1 MSEHIVGRL
10 IQTNKQHQYQPGKDV
25 CSCFHCSIFT
35 NERPCNV
42 TDGIKDWQLSE
53 AEEDKTE
60 NALKSSC
67 CGGLCRHQPVCVQ
80 PDREECEIGK
90 GLNGEDPLISYGW
103 DGMAPNLKCV
113 YNLDNVN
120 TRSQVL
126 KFIDKFGMNDDIET
140 KYCTQKVTTG
150 EGIGTVS
157 VCPYGM
163 KSCSR
168 LKSIGEGGDECRKWF
183 ESKPKNIQDAT
194 IQNYCF
200 RNNTEDCKCVNRFKN
215 DAYVSGKGSYVF
227 SDGCWYIPCANKS
240 GQYLVPS
247 NLIKPDCPTNV
258 CTQVYD
264 FIKTGN
270 VSIDNVKNDIMCDF
284 SSQKDANNN
293 VNNDTTNNTSV
304 NFVNKYKYQIFV
316 IAVCIIA
323 LCIVWVVI
331 TQKF

>member
-1 MSEHIVGRL
+1 MGEHIVGRL

-35 NERPCNV
+35 DERPCNF
-42 TDGIKDWQLSE
+42 TGGIKDWQLSE
-53 AEEDKTE
+53 SEEDKGE
-60 NALKSSC
+60 NALKSGC

-80 PDREECEIGK
+80 PDREECDIGR
-90 GLNGEDPLISYGW
+90 GVNEEDPLIEYGW
-103 DGMAPNLKCV
+103 EGVAPNLKCV

-126 KFIDKFGMNDDIET
+126 KFIDKFGMNDDVEM
-140 KYCTQKVTTG
+140 KYCTQKVT
-150 EGIGTVS
+150 S
-157 VCPYGM
+157 ACPNGM

-168 LKSIGEGGDECRKWF
+168 LKSIGEGSDECRKWF

-194 IQNYCF
+194 IQNYCL
-200 RNNTEDCKCVNRFKN
+200 RNNTEDCKCVNRAKN
-215 DAYVSGKGSYVF
+215 DAYISGKGSYVF

-247 NLIKPDCPTNV
+247 NLIKPDCPNNV

-284 SSQKDANNN
+284 SSQKAVKNDI
-293 VNNDTTNNTSV
+293 VNKPPDTMNFG
-304 NFVNKYKYQIFV
+304 NFVNKYKYQIIFVFV
-316 IAVCIIA
+316 ISVAM
-323 LCIVWVVI
+323 WVVI
-331 TQKF
+331 KK